1 MLVHSVN
8 AGHLIAM
15 NILAR
20 KGLLHLV
27 FKTMRDIGPT
37 NRHKIPSI
45 LKEEAPPK
53 LPDIHAFVIM
63 FAYCCTMG
71 EPKCGDP
78 CDY

>member
-1 MLVHSVN
+1 MDEKKFSSVS

-20 KGLLHLV
+20 KGLLHL
-27 FKTMRDIGPT
+27 FLKTMRDIGPT

-53 LPDIHAFVIM
+53 LPDIHAFMIM
-63 FAYCCTMG
+63 FAYCCTMVKA
-71 EPKCGDP
+71 PK
-78 CDY
+78 